1 MHLTLPFREVQSDE
15 KAIITLTAIFAVQ
28 IILLCCLGAPAKE
41 LVKWSQNEYGDYS
54 DYVLTSCSFGDRS
67 LLEINNAIDNYTA
80 SQKEKYTESTDGY
93 EMIRVTATRVIKDT
107 ADTAIIEYNTE
118 RYIYESEESG
128 KIIGYSLLETARLT
142 IDGTGSEIKLSFS
155 PVEKTDCAAHEFLL
169 AK

>member
-1 MHLTLPFREVQSDE
+1 MK
-15 KAIITLTAIFAVQ
+15 KAIIVLTAIFALQ

-41 LVKWSQNEYGDYS
+41 IVKWSQNEYGDYG
-54 DYVLTSCSFGDRS
+54 DYVITSCSFGDRS
-67 LLEINNAIDNYTA
+67 LLKINNAIDNYTA
-80 SQKEKYTESTDGY
+80 SQKEKYTKSTDGY

-118 RYIYESEESG
+118 RYVYESEESG

>member
-1 MHLTLPFREVQSDE
+1 MK
-15 KAIITLTAIFAVQ
+15 KAIITLVAIFAVQ

-41 LVKWSQNEYGDYS
+41 IVKWSQNEYGDY
-54 DYVLTSCSFGDRS
+54 VITSCNFGDRS

-80 SQKEKYTESTDGY
+80 SQKEKYTENTDSY

-118 RYIYESEESG
+118 RYSYESEESG

>member
-1 MHLTLPFREVQSDE
+1 MK
-15 KAIITLTAIFAVQ
+15 KAIITLAAIFAVQ

-41 LVKWSQNEYGDYS
+41 IVKWSQDGYGDY
-54 DYVLTSCSFGDRS
+54 VITSCSFGDRS

-80 SQKEKYTESTDGY
+80 SQKEKYTESTGSY
-93 EMIRVTATRVIKDT
+93 KIIRVTATRVIKDT

-128 KIIGYSLLETARLT
+128 EIIGYSLLETARLT

>member
-1 MHLTLPFREVQSDE
+1 MK
-15 KAIITLTAIFAVQ
+15 KAIIALTSIFALQ

-41 LVKWSQNEYGDYS
+41 LVKWSQDGYGDY
-54 DYVLTSCSFGDRS
+54 VITSCSFGDRS

-80 SQKEKYTESTDGY
+80 FQKEKYTENTNVY
-93 EMIRVTATRVIKDT
+93 EIIRITATRVIKDT

-118 RYIYESEESG
+118 RYSYESDESG
-128 KIIGYSLLETARLT
+128 KIIGYTLLKTARLT
-142 IDGTGSEIKLSFS
+142 IDGMGSEIKLSFS

>member
-1 MHLTLPFREVQSDE
+1 MK

-41 LVKWSQNEYGDYS
+41 IVKWSQNEYGDYS
-54 DYVLTSCSFGDRS
+54 DYVINSCSFGDRS
-67 LLEINNAIDNYTA
+67 LLEINNAIDSYTA

-93 EMIRVTATRVIKDT
+93 EMIRVKATRVIKDT

-142 IDGTGSEIKLSFS
+142 INGTGSEIKLSFS

>member
-1 MHLTLPFREVQSDE
+1 MK

-41 LVKWSQNEYGDYS
+41 IVKWSQNEYGDYS
-54 DYVLTSCSFGDRS
+54 DYVINSCSFGDRS
-67 LLEINNAIDNYTA
+67 LLEINNAIDSYTA

-93 EMIRVTATRVIKDT
+93 KMIRVKATRVIKDT

>member
-1 MHLTLPFREVQSDE
+1 MK

-41 LVKWSQNEYGDYS
+41 IVKWSQNEYGDYS
-54 DYVLTSCSFGDRS
+54 DYVINSCIFGDRS
-67 LLEINNAIDNYTA
+67 LLEINNAIDSYTA

-93 EMIRVTATRVIKDT
+93 EMIRVKATRVIKDT

>member
-1 MHLTLPFREVQSDE
+1 MK
-15 KAIITLTAIFAVQ
+15 KAIITLVAIFAVQ

-41 LVKWSQNEYGDYS
+41 LIKWSQDGYGDY
-54 DYVLTSCSFGDRS
+54 VITSCSFGDRS

-128 KIIGYSLLETARLT
+128 KIIGYTLLETARLT

>member
-1 MHLTLPFREVQSDE
+1 MK

-41 LVKWSQNEYGDYS
+41 IVKWSQNEYGDYS
-54 DYVLTSCSFGDRS
+54 DYVINSCSFGDRS

-80 SQKEKYTESTDGY
+80 SQKEKYTESTDSY
-93 EMIRVTATRVIKDT
+93 EIIRVTATRVIKDT
-107 ADTAIIEYNTE
+107 ADAAIIEYNTE

>member
-1 MHLTLPFREVQSDE
+1 MK
-15 KAIITLTAIFAVQ
+15 KAIIALTAIFAVQ

-41 LVKWSQNEYGDYS
+41 IVKWSQNEYGDYS
-54 DYVLTSCSFGDRS
+54 DYVINSCSFGDRS

-93 EMIRVTATRVIKDT
+93 EMIRVKATRVIKDT

>member
-1 MHLTLPFREVQSDE
+1 MK
-15 KAIITLTAIFAVQ
+15 KAIIALAAIFAVQ

-41 LVKWSQNEYGDYS
+41 IVKWSQNEYGDYS
-54 DYVLTSCSFGDRS
+54 DYVINSCSFGDRS

-93 EMIRVTATRVIKDT
+93 EMIRVKATRVIKDT

>member
-1 MHLTLPFREVQSDE
+1 MKKTIIALTS
-15 KAIITLTAIFAVQ
+15 IFALQ

-41 LVKWSQNEYGDYS
+41 IVKWSQNEYGDY
-54 DYVLTSCSFGDRS
+54 VITSCNFGDRS
-67 LLEINNAIDNYTA
+67 LLEINNAIDSYTA
-80 SQKEKYTESTDGY
+80 SQKEKYTENTDGY
-93 EMIRVTATRVIKDT
+93 EIIRVTATRVIKDT

-118 RYIYESEESG
+118 RYSYESEESG

>member
-1 MHLTLPFREVQSDE
+1 MK
-15 KAIITLTAIFAVQ
+15 KAIITLAAIFALQ

-41 LVKWSQNEYGDYS
+41 LIKWSQDGYGDY
-54 DYVLTSCSFGDRS
+54 VITSCSFGDRS

-80 SQKEKYTESTDGY
+80 SQKEKYTESTDSY
-93 EMIRVTATRVIKDT
+93 EIIRVTATRVIKDT

>member
-1 MHLTLPFREVQSDE
+1 MK
-15 KAIITLTAIFAVQ
+15 KAIITLAAIFAVQ

-41 LVKWSQNEYGDYS
+41 LIKWSQDGYGDY
-54 DYVLTSCSFGDRS
+54 VITSCSFGDRS

-128 KIIGYSLLETARLT
+128 KIIGYTLLETARLT

>member
-1 MHLTLPFREVQSDE
+1 MKKVIIALTS
-15 KAIITLTAIFAVQ
+15 IFALQ

-41 LVKWSQNEYGDYS
+41 LVKWSQDGYGDY
-54 DYVLTSCSFGDRS
+54 VITSCSFGDRS

-80 SQKEKYTESTDGY
+80 SQKEKYTENTDGY

-118 RYIYESEESG
+118 RYSYESEESG

>member
-1 MHLTLPFREVQSDE
+1 MK
-15 KAIITLTAIFAVQ
+15 KAIIALTSIFALQ

-41 LVKWSQNEYGDYS
+41 LVKWSQDGYGDY
-54 DYVLTSCSFGDRS
+54 VITSCSFGDRS

-80 SQKEKYTESTDGY
+80 FQKKKYIENTDGY
-93 EMIRVTATRVIKDT
+93 EIIRVTATRVINDT

-128 KIIGYSLLETARLT
+128 KIIGYTLLETARLT

>member
-1 MHLTLPFREVQSDE
+1 MK
-15 KAIITLTAIFAVQ
+15 KAIIALTSIFALQ

-41 LVKWSQNEYGDYS
+41 LVKWSQDGYGDY
-54 DYVLTSCSFGDRS
+54 VITSCSFGDRS

-80 SQKEKYTESTDGY
+80 FQKEKYIENTDGY
-93 EMIRVTATRVIKDT
+93 EIIRVTATRVINDT

-128 KIIGYSLLETARLT
+128 KIIGYTLLETARLT

-169 AK
+169 A

>member
-1 MHLTLPFREVQSDE
+1 MK

-41 LVKWSQNEYGDYS
+41 IVKWSQNEYGDYS
-54 DYVLTSCSFGDRS
+54 DYVINSCSFGDRS

-93 EMIRVTATRVIKDT
+93 EMIRVKATRVIKDT

>member
-1 MHLTLPFREVQSDE
+1 MK

-41 LVKWSQNEYGDYS
+41 IVKWSQNEYGDY
-54 DYVLTSCSFGDRS
+54 VITSCNFGDRS
-67 LLEINNAIDNYTA
+67 LLEINNAIDSYTA

-118 RYIYESEESG
+118 RYSYESEESG
-128 KIIGYSLLETARLT
+128 KIIGYSLLETDRLT

-155 PVEKTDCAAHEFLL
+155 PVEKTDFAAHEFLL

>member
-1 MHLTLPFREVQSDE
+1 MK
-15 KAIITLTAIFAVQ
+15 KAIITLVAIFAVQ

-41 LVKWSQNEYGDYS
+41 LIKWSQDGYGDY
-54 DYVLTSCSFGDRS
+54 VITSCSFGDRS

>member
-1 MHLTLPFREVQSDE
+1 MK
-15 KAIITLTAIFAVQ
+15 KAIITLAAIFAVQ

-41 LVKWSQNEYGDYS
+41 IVKWSQDGYGDY
-54 DYVLTSCSFGDRS
+54 VITSCSFGDRS

-80 SQKEKYTESTDGY
+80 SQKEKYTESTDSY

-128 KIIGYSLLETARLT
+128 EIIGYSLLETARLT
-142 IDGTGSEIKLSFS
+142 IDGTGNEIKLSFS

>member
-1 MHLTLPFREVQSDE
+1 MK
-15 KAIITLTAIFAVQ
+15 KAIITLTAIFALQ

-41 LVKWSQNEYGDYS
+41 LVKWSQDGYGDY
-54 DYVLTSCSFGDRS
+54 VITSCSFGDRS
-67 LLEINNAIDNYTA
+67 LLEISNAIDSYTA

-142 IDGTGSEIKLSFS
+142 IDGTGSEIKLGFS

>member
-1 MHLTLPFREVQSDE
+1 MK
-15 KAIITLTAIFAVQ
+15 KAIITLAAIFALQ

-41 LVKWSQNEYGDYS
+41 IVKWSQNEYGDY
-54 DYVLTSCSFGDRS
+54 VITSCSFGDRS

-80 SQKEKYTESTDGY
+80 SQKEKYTKSTDGY

-118 RYIYESEESG
+118 RYVYESEESG

-155 PVEKTDCAAHEFLL
+155 PVEKIDCAAHEFLL

>member
-1 MHLTLPFREVQSDE
+1 MK

-41 LVKWSQNEYGDYS
+41 IVKWSQNEYGDYS
-54 DYVLTSCSFGDRS
+54 DYVINSCSFGDRS
-67 LLEINNAIDNYTA
+67 LLEINNAIDSYTA

-93 EMIRVTATRVIKDT
+93 EMIRVKATRVIKDT

-169 AK
+169 GK

>member
-1 MHLTLPFREVQSDE
+1 MK
-15 KAIITLTAIFAVQ
+15 KAIITLAAIFALQ

-41 LVKWSQNEYGDYS
+41 IVKWSQNKYGDY
-54 DYVLTSCSFGDRS
+54 VITSCSFGDR
-67 LLEINNAIDNYTA
+67 LLPEINNAIDSYTA
-80 SQKEKYTESTDGY
+80 SQKEKYTENTDGY

>member
-1 MHLTLPFREVQSDE
+1 MK
-15 KAIITLTAIFAVQ
+15 KAIITLTAIFALQ

-41 LVKWSQNEYGDYS
+41 LVKWSQDGYGN
-54 DYVLTSCSFGDRS
+54 YVITSCSFGDRS
-67 LLEINNAIDNYTA
+67 LLEISNAIDSYTA

-142 IDGTGSEIKLSFS
+142 IDGTGSEIKLGFS

>member
-1 MHLTLPFREVQSDE
+1 MK
-15 KAIITLTAIFAVQ
+15 KAIITLTAIFALQ

-41 LVKWSQNEYGDYS
+41 IVKWSQNEYGDYS
-54 DYVLTSCSFGDRS
+54 DYVINSCSFGDRS

-93 EMIRVTATRVIKDT
+93 EMIRVTATRVIKDD
-107 ADTAIIEYNTE
+107 ADAAIIEYNTE

-142 IDGTGSEIKLSFS
+142 IDGTGNELKLNFS
-155 PVEKTDCAAHEFLL
+155 PVEQPQAWY
-169 AK
+169 

>member
-1 MHLTLPFREVQSDE
+1 MK
-15 KAIITLTAIFAVQ
+15 KAIITLTAIFALQ
-28 IILLCCLGAPAKE
+28 IILLCCLGAPEKE
-41 LVKWSQNEYGDYS
+41 IVKWSQNEYGDY
-54 DYVLTSCSFGDRS
+54 VITSCNFGDRS
-67 LLEINNAIDNYTA
+67 LLEINNAIDSYTT
-80 SQKEKYTESTDGY
+80 SQKEKYTENTDGY

-118 RYIYESEESG
+118 RYSYKSEESG
-128 KIIGYSLLETARLT
+128 KIIGYSLLETSRLT

>member
-1 MHLTLPFREVQSDE
+1 MK

-41 LVKWSQNEYGDYS
+41 IVKWSQNEYGDYS
-54 DYVLTSCSFGDRS
+54 DYVINSCSFGDRS
-67 LLEINNAIDNYTA
+67 LLEINNAIDSYTA
-80 SQKEKYTESTDGY
+80 SQKEKHTESTDGY
-93 EMIRVTATRVIKDT
+93 EMIRVKATRVIKDT

>member
-1 MHLTLPFREVQSDE
+1 MK

-41 LVKWSQNEYGDYS
+41 LIKWSQDGYGDY
-54 DYVLTSCSFGDRS
+54 VITSCSFGDRS
-67 LLEINNAIDNYTA
+67 LLEISNAIDSYTA
-80 SQKEKYTESTDGY
+80 SQKEKYTESTNGY

-118 RYIYESEESG
+118 RYSYESEESG

>member
-1 MHLTLPFREVQSDE
+1 MK
-15 KAIITLTAIFAVQ
+15 KAIITLTAIFAIQ

-41 LVKWSQNEYGDYS
+41 IVKWSQDGYGDY
-54 DYVLTSCSFGDRS
+54 VITSCSFGDRS
-67 LLEINNAIDNYTA
+67 LLEISNAIDNYTA

-118 RYIYESEESG
+118 RYIYESEENG

-155 PVEKTDCAAHEFLL
+155 PVEKNDCAAHEFLL

>member
-1 MHLTLPFREVQSDE
+1 MMK
-15 KAIITLTAIFAVQ
+15 KAIIALTSIFALQ

-41 LVKWSQNEYGDYS
+41 LVKWSQDGYGDY
-54 DYVLTSCSFGDRS
+54 VITSCSFGDRS

-80 SQKEKYTESTDGY
+80 FQKEKYIENTDGY
-93 EMIRVTATRVIKDT
+93 EIIRVTATRVINDT

-128 KIIGYSLLETARLT
+128 KIIGYTLLETARLT

>member
-1 MHLTLPFREVQSDE
+1 MK
-15 KAIITLTAIFAVQ
+15 KAIITLAAIFAVQ

-41 LVKWSQNEYGDYS
+41 IVKWSQNKYGDY
-54 DYVLTSCSFGDRS
+54 VITSCSFGDRS
-67 LLEINNAIDNYTA
+67 LLEINNAIDSYTA
-80 SQKEKYTESTDGY
+80 SQKEKYTENTDGY
-93 EMIRVTATRVIKDT
+93 EMIRVTTTRVIKDT

>member
-1 MHLTLPFREVQSDE
+1 MK
-15 KAIITLTAIFAVQ
+15 KAIITLTAIFALQ

-41 LVKWSQNEYGDYS
+41 LVKWSQDGYGDY
-54 DYVLTSCSFGDRS
+54 VITSCSFGDRS
-67 LLEINNAIDNYTA
+67 LLEISNAIDSYTA
-80 SQKEKYTESTDGY
+80 SQKEKYTESTDCY

-142 IDGTGSEIKLSFS
+142 IDGTGSEIKLGFS

>member
-1 MHLTLPFREVQSDE
+1 MK

-28 IILLCCLGAPAKE
+28 IILLCCLGAPEKE
-41 LVKWSQNEYGDYS
+41 LVKWSQDGYGDY
-54 DYVLTSCSFGDRS
+54 VITSCNFGDRS

-118 RYIYESEESG
+118 RYSYESEESG
-128 KIIGYSLLETARLT
+128 KIISYSLLETARLT

>member
-1 MHLTLPFREVQSDE
+1 MKKV
-15 KAIITLTAIFAVQ
+15 IIALTAIFAVQ

-41 LVKWSQNEYGDYS
+41 IVKWSQNEYGDY
-54 DYVLTSCSFGDRS
+54 VITSCGFGDRS

-118 RYIYESEESG
+118 RYIYESEGSG

-142 IDGTGSEIKLSFS
+142 IDGAGSGIKLSFS